1 MVSGKC
7 GFEFLSATFDFV
19 TLGKL
24 LNLSELPFYRLQN
37 GDNFYMWGGL
47 SVVIYVEISSIAVSG
62 IWEVLKKMGLLLLF
76 ISQRKPGQYEGMLPG
91 HPQYDFNLQN
101 LVNRPLVCCV
111 MLC

>member
-62 IWEVLKKMGLLLLF
+62 IWEVLKKNGTAVIIYF
-76 ISQRKPGQYEGMLPG
+76 TEKTRA
-91 HPQYDFNLQN
+91 
-101 LVNRPLVCCV
+101 V
-111 MLC
+111 